1 MELAV
6 KRSNQHL
13 TRSRLS
19 RTACAALL
27 PAWIAGAIGVAL
39 VGGADAATYKWVDEK
54 GVTHYT
60 DKLPPDAVN
69 KANTELNKQ
78 GVPVKKIDAATPP
91 EQRKAREAEAEKQ
104 KELAKQTAREQ
115 TDIARKDRALL
126 DSYTTEADIELARN
140 RTLKT
145 IDQAL
150 QSAEA
155 YSARLA
161 KRRTELLAQKAALG
175 TKPAPPVL
183 ERDLANTEAELG
195 RQQEF
200 IARKKQEQ
208 VAAAA
213 RYDADKQRWAELKAS
228 PARAEAAKADAVAT
242 GSAAAP
248 KK

>member
-6 KRSNQHL
+6 NRSN
-13 TRSRLS
+13 RLPRTPQP
-19 RTACAALL
+19 RTAL
-27 PAWIAGAIGVAL
+27 PVLIAGAIAL
-39 VGGADAATYKWVDEK
+39 ALAGAAAAATYKWVDEK

-69 KANTELNKQ
+69 KPSTELSKQ
-78 GVPVKKIDAATPP
+78 GVTIRKTDAATSP
-91 EQRKAREAEAEKQ
+91 EQIKAREAEAEKQ
-104 KELAKQTAREQ
+104 KEQAKERA
-115 TDIARKDRALL
+115 DLARKDRALL
-126 DSYTTEADIELARN
+126 DSYTTEADIDLAKN

-145 IDQAL
+145 IEQSL

-161 KRRTELLAQKAALG
+161 KRRTELLAQKSALG
-175 TKPAPPVL
+175 TKPVPPAL

-200 IARKKQEQ
+200 IARRKQEQ
-208 VAAAA
+208 ITVAA

-228 PARAEAAKADAVAT
+228 PTRSEAAKADAVAT
-242 GSAAAP
+242 GATPP